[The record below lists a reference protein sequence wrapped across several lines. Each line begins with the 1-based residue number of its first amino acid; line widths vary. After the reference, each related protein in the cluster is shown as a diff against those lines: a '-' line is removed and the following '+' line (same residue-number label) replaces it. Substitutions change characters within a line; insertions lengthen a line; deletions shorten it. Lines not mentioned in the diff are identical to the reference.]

1 MDDIATPLVR
11 AASHLLSRHQSVLGI
26 VAWLL
31 ILLLFGNVVFVV
43 VSRFRNKNPR
53 EKGRHSNGAPRP

>member
-1 MDDIATPLVR
+1 MDDIGAPLVR

-26 VAWLL
+26 VAWIL
-31 ILLLFGNVVFVV
+31 ILLLVGNVAFVV
-43 VSRFRNKNPR
+43 ASRFRNKRPR